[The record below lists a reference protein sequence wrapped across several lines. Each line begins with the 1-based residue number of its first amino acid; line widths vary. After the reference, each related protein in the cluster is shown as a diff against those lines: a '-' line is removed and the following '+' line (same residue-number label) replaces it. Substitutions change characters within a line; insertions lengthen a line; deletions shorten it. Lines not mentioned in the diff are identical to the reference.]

1 MTLTR
6 IRARL
11 RDQRG
16 ATSVAELAVVALL
29 MGLVGAVIMASLT
42 SSVRAASAV
51 QDQNASIQEVRTAL
65 EVIERDL
72 RAANPI
78 DALPS
83 SIPVSQYATSLSFSV
98 YCATAGTG
106 DCGTNNLRAVV
117 YRLNGTRLE
126 RVQGSTTGV
135 LAAPSGPVHL
145 PAAQQ
150 RGAVVNTASEPV
162 FRYFDKDGNELAT
175 SGTDASP
182 SSHFRDCVRHVEI
195 FLRIV
200 TEAGETP
207 KTAALR
213 TSGTL
218 RNFNEVDGC

>member
-1 MTLTR
+1 MLTR

-11 RDQRG
+11 REERG

-29 MGLVGAVIMASLT
+29 IGAVGAIIMTSLT
-42 SSVRAASAV
+42 SSLRAASAV
-51 QDQNASIQEVRTAL
+51 QDENASIQEVRTAL
-65 EVIERDL
+65 ELIERDL

-83 SIPVSQYATSLSFSV
+83 ATPVSTYATSLSFSV
-98 YCATAGTG
+98 YCATPGTAA
-106 DCGTNNLRAVV
+106 CGTNNLRAVT
-117 YRLNGTRLE
+117 YRLNGNQLE
-126 RVQGSTTGV
+126 RVQGGTTGV
-135 LAAPSGPVHL
+135 LAAPNGPLSL

-150 RGAVVNTASEPV
+150 RGAIVNASTEPV

-175 SGTDASP
+175 SGVDASP
-182 SSHFRDCVRHVEI
+182 SSHFRDCVRYVEI

-200 TEAGETP
+200 TEAGPAP
-207 KTAALR
+207 KTATIT

-218 RNFNEVDGC
+218 RNFNEVAGC